1 MSEQPQDFQARERAH
16 DPSESFAVSAPAG
29 SGKTGLLTHR
39 VLKLLCTVESPE
51 QVLAITF
58 TNKAASEMRER
69 IVGALSQAARSS
81 EPTQAHERAL
91 WQTSRALLEHDKNH
105 NWQLLKN
112 PNRLRVLTID
122 GLCRS
127 IAAQLPFHSRLGEL
141 PDTLEF
147 PDVTYRDAATRL
159 LQKTGEDSET
169 GAALATLCRHMDN
182 RLESLTELFVRLLAK
197 REQWLGLIL
206 AASGTET
213 RPYLESVLSSVIE
226 DHLTGLRQQL
236 EPVASDLALL
246 LDQAGHHLQQE
257 SVDSLFTVFAGAQ
270 ELPQAQAGD
279 LPRWQAL
286 AEFMLTRGDS
296 FRKQLNKN
304 QGIPAGAPGKEQKAR
319 FKHIT
324 EHLEQTAPEV
334 VETLAEVRSLPATH
348 YQDGEWRI
356 LQCLTILLPRLA
368 AELWLCFAEQGAT
381 DFTAITLAALDALG
395 EEDEPSEIALK
406 LDYQIKHLLVDE
418 FQDTSQ
424 PQLTLLEK
432 LTAGWEPDDGRT
444 VFIVG
449 DGMQSC
455 YGFRNANVGLFLKA
469 RREGIGSVPL
479 TPLDLNVN
487 FRSRAGV
494 VDWVNLVFAEA
505 FPAQD
510 DISRGAVSYSR
521 SNAFK
526 AAGANQAVHVK
537 AFTYD
542 EAQEQT
548 REHAQQTEA
557 QTIIDLVRHALQQ
570 DPEGSIAVLGR
581 NRGHLSLVIDAL
593 NRAGIA
599 FQAQD
604 MDSLA
609 SRMVIIDLLTL
620 TRALLCPDDR
630 SAWIALL
637 RCPWVGLDLHDITA
651 LVGEP
656 QCEGNFTDHQGYA
669 FVWQRLFDPQ
679 AKQALSEP
687 ARKILA
693 RCEPILQQALEL
705 RQRKRLRDW
714 VYGTW
719 VALGGPAGLLDPDD
733 HLVAMQFFDLLDKH
747 DRAQDV
753 DDWSALEQAIGKL
766 YAVSQNLEARVHVMT
781 MHKSKGLEF
790 NTVIIPGLDRQSRGD
805 SKELFL
811 WRERLSSAGEPQL
824 LLGPIAPEGQNPGPI
839 YHYLRSEQKKQSAF
853 EATRLLYV
861 GCTRAID
868 KLYLTGCVKREE
880 DQTADALKPGGQLAG
895 LWKFVSDQ
903 TELIPARVLHS
914 QTPTT
919 DLRQPLR
926 RLSPDWQAPPAEDNP
941 RLAALRGH
949 EYADDEA
956 NIPVA
961 ETAPAR
967 LARLSGTVTHRLL
980 EQLATGPLPEDIPA
994 YIDAQQPL
1002 WRQLLRREGISPTQE
1017 IQALSRVSEAI
1028 AASLSSDNGRWVL
1041 DWRHSDAA
1049 VEAAYLRADGER
1061 YRRQIIDRT
1070 FVTDGERW
1078 IIDYKTALAEPGDDL
1093 ANLARELTEE
1103 HRAQL
1108 LGYAALFAGD
1118 DMPVRLA
1125 IYCPGL
1131 APPYDF
1137 LEIQ

>member
-1 MSEQPQDFQARERAH
+1 MSERPQDFQARERAL
-16 DPSESFAVSAPAG
+16 DPTESFAVSAPAG

-69 IVGALSQAARSS
+69 IVGALSQAAYSA
-81 EPTQAHERAL
+81 EPAQEHERAL
-91 WQTSRALLEHDKNH
+91 WQTSRTLLEHDKKH

-122 GLCRS
+122 GLCRA
-127 IAAQLPFHSRLGEL
+127 IAAQLPFQSGLGEL

-147 PDVTYRDAATRL
+147 PDTTYRDAATRL

-206 AASGTET
+206 AASGDNT

-226 DHLTGLRQQL
+226 DHLTSLRQQL
-236 EPVASDLALL
+236 QPVASDLALL

-257 SVDSLFTVFAGAQ
+257 SVDSQFTVFAGAR
-270 ELPQAQAGD
+270 ELPQAKARD
-279 LPRWQAL
+279 LSQWQAL

-304 QGIPAGAPGKEQKAR
+304 QGVPAGAPGKEQKAR
-319 FKHIT
+319 FKFIT
-324 EHLEQTAPEV
+324 EQLEQVAPEI
-334 VETLAEVRSLPATH
+334 VETLAEVRSLPAPY
-348 YQDGEWRI
+348 YQDDEWHI

-395 EEDEPSEIALK
+395 EDDEPSEIALK

-494 VDWVNLVFAEA
+494 VDWVNQVFADA
-505 FPAQD
+505 FPQQD
-510 DISRGAVSYSR
+510 DISRGAVSYSP

-526 AAGANQAVHVK
+526 AAAPNQAVQVK
-537 AFTYD
+537 VFAYD

-557 QTIIDLVRHALQQ
+557 RAIIDLVRHALRQ

-593 NRAGIA
+593 NREGIA

-637 RCPWVGLDLHDITA
+637 RCPWVGLDLHDLTA
-651 LVGEP
+651 LLGEP
-656 QCEGNFTDHQGYA
+656 PDEASFTDHQGYA
-669 FVWQRLFDPQ
+669 FVWQRLFEPEARQ
-679 AKQALSEP
+679 GLSAP
-687 ARKILA
+687 GRAILE
-693 RCEPILQQALEL
+693 RCATILQQALEL

-719 VALGGPAGLLDPDD
+719 VALGGPAGLLDQDD

-747 DRAQDV
+747 DQAQDV
-753 DDWSALEQAIGKL
+753 DDWTALEQAIGKL
-766 YAVSQNLEARVHVMT
+766 YAVSQNVDARVHVMT

-790 NTVIIPGLDRQSRGD
+790 NTVIIPGLDRHSRGD

-811 WRERLSSAGEPQL
+811 WRERLSSDGEPQL
-824 LLGPIAPEGQNPGPI
+824 LLGPLSPEGQNPGPI
-839 YHYLRSEQKKQSAF
+839 YHYLRSEQKKQTAF

-868 KLYLTGCVKREE
+868 TLYLTGCVKREDE
-880 DQTADALKPGGQLAG
+880 QPADALKPGGQLSS
-895 LWKFVSDQ
+895 LWPLVGDQ
-903 TELIPARVLHS
+903 AEIIPAHTLSSQLSNTVLH
-914 QTPTT
+914 
-919 DLRQPLR
+919 QPLR
-926 RLSPDWQAPPAEDNP
+926 RLSPQWQAPPANDNP

-961 ETAPAR
+961 ETPQVR

-980 EQLATGPLPEDIPA
+980 EQLATRALPQDTRA
-994 YIDAQQPL
+994 YIDAQQAL
-1002 WRQLLRREGISPTQE
+1002 WRQLLRREGVSPTQE
-1017 IQALSRVSEAI
+1017 IQALARVSEAVS
-1028 AASLSSDNGRWVL
+1028 ACLNSDKGRWVL
-1041 DWRHSDAA
+1041 DWQHSDAA
-1049 VEAAYLRADGER
+1049 VESAYLRADGER
-1061 YRRQIIDRT
+1061 YRRQVIDRT
-1070 FVTDGERW
+1070 FIADGERW

-1093 ANLARELTEE
+1093 AKAAQELMDE

-1108 LGYAALFAGD
+1108 LGYAALFAHGD
-1118 DMPVRLA
+1118 IPVRLA